1 MRCTSIGTVPNQIE
15 FVACPAAIWI
25 GCRNKRQP
33 VRQLYHLI
41 RSKPDAQ
48 FRSSIYSMMA
58 RCILVHRRSSNA
70 IRTTELS
77 AQKLYKTRNSK
88 LCPTV
93 MALNVPPNWRAFC
106 APPSLPF
113 AAERGSRRCCFR
125 SPFIALTPVSVIGQ
139 TQSHKYRSSSGI
151 L

>member
-1 MRCTSIGTVPNQIE
+1 MRCISIGTVPNQIE

-113 AAERGSRRCCFR
+113 AAERGSRLLFQ
-125 SPFIALTPVSVIGQ
+125 IALHRVDTSFSNG
-139 TQSHKYRSSSGI
+139 SNSGP
-151 L
+151 